1 MQHAAQGDKKY
12 GKYERE
18 VKRQNKDMTHN
29 ERQMETMRIFQ
40 KDKIHE
46 FLDTGS
52 TV

>member
-18 VKRQNKDMTHN
+18 VKRQNKDMTH

-40 KDKIHE
+40 KDKRHE